1 MKPKVLFLHQS
12 WQGFERRDFQ
22 ILERHFATDELLIRR
37 DFLFKIIQTLHAIK
51 KADIVF
57 CWFAYQG
64 ALLAL
69 LLAKLF
75 RKKIIVVAGGWES
88 ANLVEINYGA
98 MRRGIKFLPTRI
110 VTQLIVRLANKIVTV
125 SEHNSN
131 EVIRNLKVPPN
142 KIHLIYHGVPITCCK
157 PDFVQKENIVLT
169 VGEVKRSNLKRKG
182 IETFIEAAEALPN
195 INFIIV
201 GAISKDMQEYLN
213 WKTPK
218 NLKITGYINE
228 ADLHKY
234 YQRAKVYAQ
243 LSYHEQ
249 FGCALAEAM
258 AHQCVPVVTA
268 KAALPEIVG
277 ETGYY
282 VPYGNITKTTIAVSE
297 ALRDN
302 KKGGIARERIVKFFS
317 LERRQQSLVALLKG
331 LK

>member
-1 MKPKVLFLHQS
+1 
-12 WQGFERRDFQ
+12 
-22 ILERHFATDELLIRR
+22 
-37 DFLFKIIQTLHAIK
+37 
-51 KADIVF
+51 
-57 CWFAYQG
+57 
-64 ALLAL
+64 
-69 LLAKLF
+69 
-75 RKKIIVVAGGWES
+75 
-88 ANLVEINYGA
+88 
-98 MRRGIKFLPTRI
+98 
-110 VTQLIVRLANKIVTV
+110 
-125 SEHNSN
+125 
-131 EVIRNLKVPPN
+131 
-142 KIHLIYHGVPITCCK
+142 
-157 PDFVQKENIVLT
+157 
-169 VGEVKRSNLKRKG
+169 
-182 IETFIEAAEALPN
+182 
-195 INFIIV
+195 
-201 GAISKDMQEYLN
+201 MQEYLN